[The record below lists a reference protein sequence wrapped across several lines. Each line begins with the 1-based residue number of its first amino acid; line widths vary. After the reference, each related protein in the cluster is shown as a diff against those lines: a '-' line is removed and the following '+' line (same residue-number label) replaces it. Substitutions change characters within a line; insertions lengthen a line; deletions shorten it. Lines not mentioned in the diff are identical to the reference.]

1 MLLIHPPS
9 PLPPTVMPP
18 LPTHQPPTPLNQWH
32 MSLWAQFS
40 LRKNPTRPRLSKL
53 YQLLFLRPTQ
63 TLTVVENMP
72 TDTMLIQRQLVRYVE
87 NKIYEH
93 VLQFFSFG
101 ICLTLMVRGGAHWHC
116 ARTFFVRLFLLKIKV
131 LEGPNFLTFPIC
143 LWRTPPFVFFCLF

>member
-101 ICLTLMVRGGAHWHC
+101 ICLTLMVRGGHIGIVPA
-116 ARTFFVRLFLLKIKV
+116 LFLYACFSLKLK
-131 LEGPNFLTFPIC
+131 C
-143 LWRTPPFVFFCLF
+143 WRAQIS